1 MHLGLV
7 SVGVG
12 VILGLIIFGG
22 VMVGLM
28 FCIGKE
34 NNNKDDFE
42 FPRPDSGFMSVLTDD
57 DEYVP
62 YDRGYE
68 TDVDVLRTET
78 DALLPSHMKKRV
90 KSQIMG
96 LQNREVMVLRYRDI
110 GDIRSTLNRERNL
123 PGYSQY

>member
-1 MHLGLV
+1 ME
-7 SVGVG
+7 
-12 VILGLIIFGG
+12 
-22 VMVGLM
+22 
-28 FCIGKE
+28 KRK

-78 DALLPSHMKKRV
+78 DALLPSHMKR
-90 KSQIMG
+90 KS
-96 LQNREVMVLRYRDI
+96 VLKARLWVYKTGSNGVTLPRDI

>member
-34 NNNKDDFE
+34 KKNNKDDFE

-78 DALLPSHMKKRV
+78 DALLPSHMKRKKRV

-96 LQNREVMVLRYRDI
+96 LQNREVMVLRYRE
-110 GDIRSTLNRERNL
+110 T
-123 PGYSQY
+123 

>member
-1 MHLGLV
+1 
-7 SVGVG
+7 
-12 VILGLIIFGG
+12 
-22 VMVGLM
+22 
-28 FCIGKE
+28 
-34 NNNKDDFE
+34 
-42 FPRPDSGFMSVLTDD
+42 MSVLTDD

-78 DALLPSHMKKRV
+78 DALLPSHMKRKKRV
-90 KSQIMG
+90 KKPDYGSTKQG
-96 LQNREVMVLRYRDI
+96 SNGVTLPRDI